1 MGESQNRAFF
11 EQLAEP
17 LVAEAVFDHL
27 PDTVFFIKDRD
38 GRYVSAN
45 QTLVE
50 RCGLRDKSQ
59 LLDRRPSDVLGET
72 LGRGYESQD
81 RVVLETGQKLV
92 DQLELHAVRSKDVG
106 WCLTTKMP
114 LFGRDG
120 SVAGLVGISRD
131 LRLPDMTSDD
141 FEHISEAI
149 RFAEQ
154 NISQRPANAKLAS
167 IASMS
172 VYQLDRRMQ
181 RVFGLTT
188 GQWVL
193 KTRISH
199 ASRLLIETGMSVAD
213 VALEAG
219 YADQS
224 AFTRQFRR
232 STGLSPSEYRI
243 CVNYR
248 KNPYAPTRRA

>member
-1 MGESQNRAFF
+1 MSGRSSFRVFF

-17 LVAEAVFDHL
+17 FAAEAVFDHL
-27 PDTVFFIKDRD
+27 PDTVFFIKDLD

-50 RCGLRDKSQ
+50 RCGLRNKSE
-59 LLDRRPSDVLGET
+59 LLGRRPSDVLGKT

-81 RVVLETGQKLV
+81 QSVLETGQKLV
-92 DQLELHAVRSKDVG
+92 DQLELHTVRSKDIG

-114 LFGRDG
+114 LLGHDG

-141 FEHISEAI
+141 FEHISAAI
-149 RFAEQ
+149 QFAEK
-154 NISQRPANAKLAS
+154 NISQRPAIAELAG
-167 IASMS
+167 IAGMS

-199 ASRLLIETGMSVAD
+199 ASRVLVETDLPIAV

-232 STGLSPSEYRI
+232 STGLSPSQYRR
-243 CVNYR
+243 VR
-248 KNPYAPTRRA
+248 QSTRRQQ

>member
-1 MGESQNRAFF
+1 MKGGPSFKAFF

-17 LVAEAVFDHL
+17 FAAQAVFDHL
-27 PDTVFFIKDRD
+27 PDTVFFIKDMD

-50 RCGLRDKSQ
+50 RCGLRNKSE
-59 LLDRRPSDVLGET
+59 LLGRRPSDVLGET

-81 RVVLETGQKLV
+81 RAVLETGQKLV
-92 DQLELHAVRSKDVG
+92 EQLELHTIRLREVG

-114 LFGRDG
+114 LLGHDG
-120 SVAGLVGISRD
+120 AVAGLVGISRD
-131 LRLPDMTSDD
+131 LRLPDMTSSD

-154 NISQRPANAKLAS
+154 EVSQRPTIAELAKIAGMS
-167 IASMS
+167 I
-172 VYQLDRRMQ
+172 YQLDRRMQ

-199 ASRLLIETGMSVAD
+199 ASRELIETDKSVAD

-232 STGLSPSEYRI
+232 STGLSPSEYRRL
-243 CVNYR
+243 R
-248 KNPYAPTRRA
+248 KTS

>member
-1 MGESQNRAFF
+1 MPGEPSSREFF
-11 EQLAEP
+11 EQLSEPFAAEH
-17 LVAEAVFDHL
+17 VFDLL

-45 QTLVE
+45 QTLID
-50 RCGLRDKSQ
+50 RCGLQTRSQ
-59 LLDRRPSDVLGET
+59 LLGRRPSEVLGES
-72 LGRGYESQD
+72 LGSGYELQD
-81 RVVLETGQKLV
+81 QVVLETGQKLV
-92 DQLELHAVRSKDVG
+92 DQLELHAVGSRDVG

-114 LFGRDG
+114 LFARDG
-120 SVAGLVGISRD
+120 TVAGLVGISRD
-131 LRLPDMTSDD
+131 LQLPDMTSDD

-154 NISQRPANAKLAS
+154 NISRRPTIAELAR

-172 VYQLDRRMQ
+172 IYQLDRRMQ

-199 ASRLLIETGMSVAD
+199 ASRLLIETHMSVAD
-213 VALEAG
+213 VAMEAG

-232 STGLSPSEYRI
+232 STGLSPSEH
-243 CVNYR
+243 R
-248 KNPYAPTRRA
+248 KLRRLS

>member
-1 MGESQNRAFF
+1 MTGIPQQEAFF
-11 EQLAEP
+11 EQLSEP
-17 LVAEAVFDHL
+17 FAAEALFDHM

-50 RCGLRDKSQ
+50 RCGLRDKSV
-59 LLDRRPSDVLGET
+59 LLGRRPSDVLGET
-72 LGRGYESQD
+72 LGRGYELQD
-81 RVVLETGQKLV
+81 QVVLETGQKLI
-92 DQLELHAVRSKDVG
+92 DQLELHTVRSRDIG

-114 LFGRDG
+114 LIGKDG
-120 SVAGLVGISRD
+120 AIVGLVGISRD

-141 FEHISEAI
+141 FAHIADAI

-154 NISQRPANAKLAS
+154 RISRRPS
-167 IASMS
+167 IAELAGIAGMS
-172 VYQLDRRMQ
+172 VYQLDRRMR

-199 ASRLLIETGMSVAD
+199 ASLVLIETDTPVAD
-213 VALEAG
+213 IALEAG

-232 STGLSPSEYRI
+232 STGLSPTEYR
-243 CVNYR
+243 R
-248 KNPYAPTRRA
+248 HRRLSRRPK

>member
-1 MGESQNRAFF
+1 MTGRPQHEAFI
-11 EQLAEP
+11 EQLSEP
-17 LVAEAVFDHL
+17 FAAEALFDHM

-50 RCGLRDKSQ
+50 RCGLRDKSV
-59 LLDRRPSDVLGET
+59 LLGRRPSDVLGET
-72 LGRGYESQD
+72 LGRGYELQD
-81 RVVLETGQKLV
+81 QVVLETGQKLI
-92 DQLELHAVRSKDVG
+92 DQLELHTVRSRDIG

-114 LFGRDG
+114 LIGKDDAI
-120 SVAGLVGISRD
+120 VGLVGISRD

-141 FEHISEAI
+141 FAHIADAI

-154 NISQRPANAKLAS
+154 RISRRPS
-167 IASMS
+167 IAELAGIAGMS
-172 VYQLDRRMQ
+172 VYQLDRRMR

-199 ASRLLIETGMSVAD
+199 ASLVLIETDTPVAD
-213 VALEAG
+213 IALEAG

-232 STGLSPSEYRI
+232 STGLSPTEYR
-243 CVNYR
+243 R
-248 KNPYAPTRRA
+248 LRRLSRRPKS

>member
-1 MGESQNRAFF
+1 MKAGPAVNPFF
-11 EQLAEP
+11 EQLADP
-17 LVAEAVFDHL
+17 FVAEAVFDCL
-27 PDTVFFIKDRD
+27 PDTVFFIKDLD
-38 GRYVSAN
+38 GCYVAAN
-45 QTLVE
+45 RTLVE
-50 RCGLRDKSQ
+50 RCGLQDKSEI
-59 LLDRRPSDVLGET
+59 LGRRPSDVLGET

-81 RVVLETGQKLV
+81 RAVLETGQKLV
-92 DQLELHAVRSKDVG
+92 DQLELHTVRSKDVG

-114 LFGRDG
+114 LFRKDG
-120 SVAGLVGISRD
+120 SIAGLVGVSRD

-149 RFAEQ
+149 RYAEE
-154 NISQRPANAKLAS
+154 NIARRPAVPELAA
-167 IASMS
+167 IANMS

-199 ASRLLIETGMSVAD
+199 ASNLLVETDLPVAA

-232 STGLSPSEYRI
+232 STGLSPSEYRR
-243 CVNYR
+243 VR
-248 KNPYAPTRRA
+248 QSTQRDQQ

>member
-1 MGESQNRAFF
+1 MTGGFQNRAFF

-17 LVAEAVFDHL
+17 FAAEAVFDHL
-27 PDTVFFIKDRD
+27 PDTVFFIKDLD

-59 LLDRRPSDVLGET
+59 LLGRRPSDVLGET

-81 RVVLETGQKLV
+81 RAVLKTGQNLV
-92 DQLELHAVRSKDVG
+92 DQLELHTVRSKDIG

-114 LFGRDG
+114 LFQKDG
-120 SVAGLVGISRD
+120 SVTGLVGISRD
-131 LRLPDMTSDD
+131 LRIPDMTSDD

-149 RFAEQ
+149 QFAEQ
-154 NISQRPANAKLAS
+154 NISQRPTIVQLAA

-172 VYQLDRRMQ
+172 TYQLDRRMK

-199 ASRLLIETGMSVAD
+199 ASRVLIETDRPVAD
-213 VALEAG
+213 IALEAG

-232 STGLSPSEYRI
+232 STGLSPTEYR
-243 CVNYR
+243 NLR
-248 KNPYAPTRRA
+248 QSTRRTGS